1 MFWKMDNAAPLMKPE
16 DLAQKMAEGQA
27 PVIVDVRGPEQFRE
41 RHLPGAINIP
51 LSELEARAE
60 ELDLTRPTVF
70 Y

>member
-1 MFWKMDNAAPLMKPE
+1 MFWKTNKAVPLMKPE
-16 DLAQKMAEGQA
+16 DLAQRIAEGQA

-51 LSELEARAE
+51 LGELETRAG